1 MSLRILTTFNQC
13 GKSQLLTTNFRAL
26 INPTT
31 FTGSAILSRSFSI
44 QTPRAMRFIR
54 FQKVSDNTVRL
65 GSLSDDGKS
74 VIALDKV
81 LPNDTIELI
90 KSNVS
95 NEVIQNALK
104 SSKWEPLTND
114 IKLLAPIENPEKIIC
129 IGLNY
134 LGHCQEQNKEAPKE
148 PMFFSKYASTIT
160 GPSGDVILHEITK
173 VRLLL

>member
-1 MSLRILTTFNQC
+1 MSLRVLTNFNLA
-13 GKSQLLTTNFRAL
+13 GKSKLLTTNIRTV
-26 INPTT
+26 INRTT
-31 FTGSAILSRSFSI
+31 TPIDSVISRSFSI

-54 FQKVSDNTVRL
+54 FQKVSDQKVRL

-74 VIALDKV
+74 VIGLDQV
-81 LPNDTIELI
+81 VPNDMIELI

-95 NEVIQNALK
+95 VDVIQNALK
-104 SSKWEPLTND
+104 SNKWEPLTND

-173 VRLLL
+173 VRWFL